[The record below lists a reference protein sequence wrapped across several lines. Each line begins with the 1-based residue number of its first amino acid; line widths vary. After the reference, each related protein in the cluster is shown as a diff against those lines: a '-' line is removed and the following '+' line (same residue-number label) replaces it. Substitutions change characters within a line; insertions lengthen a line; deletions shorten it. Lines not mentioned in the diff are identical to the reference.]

1 MNSEKSMKRGENF
14 LLDMYK
20 KGKIRLF
27 LYKKIENFLKNLSHI
42 PPVFP
47 TATLKMK

>member
-27 LYKKIENFLKNLSHI
+27 LYKKNWKFFEEFVPHTPGL
-42 PPVFP
+42 PYCY
-47 TATLKMK
+47 T